1 MEPTPFDRTQIRAVV
16 FDYGN
21 TLAEFGQD
29 KVRTYDRALVAV
41 LTGLYGPP
49 DVAALHAV
57 RDRDRLAPYAG
68 DPPAYREND
77 IHDITANL
85 VRQLY
90 GVDPSD
96 DDVAAVVQVRFDA
109 IVEIIEVADGVAGL
123 LGRLGEGRRLGLLSN
138 YPDGAAIRASLAK
151 EELDAFF
158 DAVVVSGD
166 LGFVKP
172 HPVTFETIARGL
184 GVAHDEILMVG
195 DNWLADIQGAK
206 RAGMWAAHVVQWV
219 PHEEFE
225 RKPDDFE
232 PDLVLGE
239 LAELERYFE

>member
-1 MEPTPFDRTQIRAVV
+1 METMPFDRTQIRAVV

-21 TLAEFGQD
+21 TLAEFGRD
-29 KVRTYDRALVAV
+29 KVRAYDKALVAM

-77 IHDITANL
+77 IHDITAAL

-90 GVDPSD
+90 GLEPSNE
-96 DDVAAVVQVRFDA
+96 DVAAIVQMRFDA
-109 IVEIIEVADGVAGL
+109 FVDIVEVAEGVSGL
-123 LGRLGEGRRLGLLSN
+123 LCRLGRRRRLGLLSN
-138 YPDGAAIRASLAK
+138 YPDGAAIRASLAS
-151 EELDAFF
+151 EGLDGFL

-172 HPVTFETIARGL
+172 HPVTFETIARRL
-184 GVAHDEILMVG
+184 GASHDEVLMVG

-206 RAGMWAAHVVQWV
+206 RAGMWAAHVVQWA

-225 RKPDDFE
+225 RKPADLE
-232 PDLVLGE
+232 PDLLLGK